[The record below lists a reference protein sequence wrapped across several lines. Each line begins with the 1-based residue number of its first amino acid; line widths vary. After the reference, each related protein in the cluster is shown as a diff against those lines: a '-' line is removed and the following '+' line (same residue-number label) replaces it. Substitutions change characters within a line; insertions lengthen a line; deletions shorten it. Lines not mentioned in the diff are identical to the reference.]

1 VLLTKWPWLRIKVTP
16 AVAGAVA
23 ATTAATGVAVYQVA
37 QPAEASQV
45 FAGAVDGGRPLYP
58 EPPPVGAL
66 LLEPSPAPSATHA
79 DERDR
84 TDRMRPV
91 GAVAI
96 PARVL
101 AAYRNAVAVLNE
113 RQPDCGLRWPLLAA
127 IGRVESGH
135 ARGGRVNADG
145 STITPILGPR
155 LDGGPGVA
163 AIRDTDNGVYD
174 RDTAWDHAVGP
185 MQFIPSTWHRW
196 GADGNG
202 DGTAD
207 PHNVV
212 DSALAAA
219 HYLCAAGGDVSRDG
233 GLRRAVLAY
242 NHSEQYLD
250 LVLAWM
256 RVYAGEAAVVE
267 TSPAPQPTHTAPPE
281 PRPSDEPSR
290 RDKEP
295 PRQPPRQGKEESPS
309 PSPDGPPERQ
319 EPDEPA
325 PSDQPPEPEV
335 PDLPLT
341 TDQ

>member
-1 VLLTKWPWLRIKVTP
+1 M
-16 AVAGAVA
+16 
-23 ATTAATGVAVYQVA
+23 
-37 QPAEASQV
+37 
-45 FAGAVDGGRPLYP
+45 AGAVDGGRPLYL
-58 EPPPVGAL
+58 EPPPVDAL
-66 LLEPSPAPSATHA
+66 ELEPSPAPSATHA
-79 DERDR
+79 DEHDR

-96 PARVL
+96 PERVL
-101 AAYRNAVAVLNE
+101 AAYRSAVAVLNE
-113 RQPDCGLRWPLLAA
+113 RRPGCGLRWPLLAA

-135 ARGGRVNADG
+135 ARGGQVNADG

-155 LDGGPGVA
+155 LDGGPGLA

-174 RDTAWDHAVGP
+174 SDSAWDRAVGP

-196 GADGNG
+196 GVDGNG

-207 PHNVV
+207 PHNVG

-250 LVLAWM
+250 VVLAWM
-256 RVYAGEAAVVE
+256 RVYAGGSAAVE
-267 TSPAPQPTHTAPPE
+267 TSPATQPTHTASPE
-281 PRPSDEPSR
+281 PRPGDEPSR

-295 PRQPPRQGKEESPS
+295 PRQGKEPPRQESPS
-309 PSPDGPPERQ
+309 PSPARPPEWH

-325 PSDQPPEPEV
+325 PSDQPSEPEV

-341 TDQ
+341 SDE

>member
-37 QPAEASQV
+37 QPAAASQV
-45 FAGAVDGGRPLYP
+45 MAGAVDGGRPLYP

-66 LLEPSPAPSATHA
+66 ELELSPDPSATHA

-113 RQPDCGLRWPLLAA
+113 QRPDCGLRWPLLAA

-145 STITPILGPR
+145 STMTPILGPR

-207 PHNVV
+207 PHNVG

-256 RVYAGEAAVVE
+256 RVYAGEAAAVE
-267 TSPAPQPTHTAPPE
+267 TSPATQQTHTAPPE
-281 PRPSDEPSR
+281 PRPSDESSR

-295 PRQPPRQGKEESPS
+295 PRQESPS
-309 PSPDGPPERQ
+309 PSPDGPPERH

-325 PSDQPPEPEV
+325 PSDQPSEPEV

-341 TDQ
+341 TE